1 VRPGERDDEETLP
14 VASLP
19 DQPSD
24 DTAFPTLSA
33 EQLRRIET
41 YGAIRPVEVGDVLYH
56 EGQDSYP
63 FIVILEGAADIV
75 RRSWDGE
82 AIVAH
87 HVAGRFLGEL
97 NLLTGQKPY
106 LTARVTEPGRVVVI
120 PIPELRRLLA
130 EETELADL
138 ILAALMARRVVL
150 EQGEGARTLQIIG
163 SRFSPETLHLRDY
176 VARNR
181 LPHLFV
187 DLEDL
192 PEVDTVLAR
201 WGVRPA
207 DAPVVVTPTAVLR
220 HPTPGELAEHLGLAY
235 RPTPGHTFDVV
246 VVGAGPAGLAAAVY
260 GASEG
265 LDTVVVDA
273 VAAGGQAGSSSRI
286 ENYLGFPSGISGGDL
301 AALAQVQATKFGAR
315 LNSPCEVAALIPGD
329 TFHTLVLG
337 DGSEIPARTIV
348 VATGAHYRRLPLDGW
363 SALEGAG
370 IYYAA
375 TNLEARTCALEPVV
389 VLGGGNSAGQ
399 AALYL
404 AGQGAQVDVVIRGAD
419 LGASMSRYLVSRIEA
434 HPAISVRTRT
444 NVTAVWG
451 EGGHLAEV
459 ELTAADEG
467 ALRQSCRALF
477 CFIGAEP
484 ATGWLPAEV
493 ARDAKGFL
501 LTDRDLDGQ
510 RLPFETSVAGVFAVG
525 DCRLGSLKRVAAAV
539 GEGSSAIRSVH
550 THLAGST

>member
-1 VRPGERDDEETLP
+1 MADLPYPVGMTARRSRPATAASMASRWSGWSSSMFRAVRATRSIVLPADRRRRCPSVASSSLIVSLMPRSSAAAPVLDRDDPLVRPLGERSDDEETLP

-33 EQLRRIET
+33 DQLSRVQT
-41 YGAIRPVEVGDVLYH
+41 YGTTRSVDVGDVLFH

-63 FIVILEGAADIV
+63 FIVILDGAADVV

-82 AIVAH
+82 VIVAH

-106 LTARVTEPGRVVVI
+106 LTARVTEPGRVIVI

-130 EETELADL
+130 EETDLADL

-150 EQGEGARTLQIIG
+150 ERGEGARPLQILG
-163 SRFSPETLHLRDY
+163 SRFSPDTLHLRDY

-201 WGVRPA
+201 WGVRPS

-286 ENYLGFPSGISGGDL
+286 ENYLGFPAGISGGDL
-301 AALAQVQATKFGAR
+301 AALAQVPATKSGAR
-315 LNSPCEVAALIPGD
+315 LNSPCEVAALVPGEHVPQPRPRRRQRD
-329 TFHTLVLG
+329 PG
-337 DGSEIPARTIV
+337 AR
-348 VATGAHYRRLPLDGW
+348 HRDRDRCP
-363 SALEGAG
+363 
-370 IYYAA
+370 
-375 TNLEARTCALEPVV
+375 
-389 VLGGGNSAGQ
+389 
-399 AALYL
+399 
-404 AGQGAQVDVVIRGAD
+404 
-419 LGASMSRYLVSRIEA
+419 
-434 HPAISVRTRT
+434 
-444 NVTAVWG
+444 
-451 EGGHLAEV
+451 
-459 ELTAADEG
+459 
-467 ALRQSCRALF
+467 
-477 CFIGAEP
+477 
-484 ATGWLPAEV
+484 LPA
-493 ARDAKGFL
+493 
-501 LTDRDLDGQ
+501 
-510 RLPFETSVAGVFAVG
+510 PPAG
-525 DCRLGSLKRVAAAV
+525 RVERA
-539 GEGSSAIRSVH
+539 
-550 THLAGST
+550 